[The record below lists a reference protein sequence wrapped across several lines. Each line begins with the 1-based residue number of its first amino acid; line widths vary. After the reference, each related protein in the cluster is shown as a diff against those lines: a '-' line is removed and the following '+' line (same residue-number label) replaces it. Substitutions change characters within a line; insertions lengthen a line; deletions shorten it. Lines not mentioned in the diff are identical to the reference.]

1 MVKQIT
7 LLNIHKYMTSKYKQ
21 LRIILFYDLPM
32 DDIEKQREYT
42 RFRKQLIK
50 LGFYQLQFSIYVK
63 VVQNEMGY
71 KTIQR
76 QIKDWIPKVG
86 SIRLLKITEKQYES
100 MIFLRG
106 KNTLH
111 EQIIGDNQL
120 VSFTREEFDEE

>member
-1 MVKQIT
+1 MVKQTI
-7 LLNIHKYMTSKYKQ
+7 LQNILNYMKSKYKQ

-42 RFRKQLIK
+42 RFRKQLLK
-50 LGFYQLQFSIYVK
+50 QGFYQLQFSIYVK

-71 KTIQR
+71 KTVQR
-76 QIKDWIPKVG
+76 QIKDWIPQYG
-86 SIRLLKITEKQYES
+86 NIRLLKITEKQYES

-120 VSFTREEFDEE
+120 VSFIKEEINEE